1 MVRHREEGT
10 VYALKTMS
18 KKKLQKAMKVD
29 QAKRERKILARI
41 EHPFIVSLRYA
52 FQTESKLFM
61 VYYR

>member
-1 MVRHREEGT
+1 
-10 VYALKTMS
+10 MS